1 MRTIVRIILLF
12 TVMTGAIVPF
22 CLQSHYYSLASP
34 LKKFSSYEEMKVF
47 VKARLRDRYS
57 YSPTF
62 LLSARSGTES
72 YTKSTVPDYSATNIQ
87 VEGVDEADIVK
98 TDGKYIYFISSQNVI
113 ILRAYPPEEAEILS
127 QIRFNATIKGAF
139 INGNKLAVFEQG
151 SETLVRIYDVS
162 DKENPTSKRV
172 VSVNG
177 SYFNSRMIGDYVYAV
192 ITQSIYYKGEISLPI
207 ICSNNYV
214 ETVDASEIYYSD
226 IPDYS
231 YGFTTIVSVNMQND
245 EEEPTYKTF
254 LLGQTSEMY
263 VSLHNIYITFP
274 QNGNTLIYR
283 FHIEGSAIE
292 SAANGGVQGHILNQ
306 FSMDEHNGYFRIAT
320 TTGQIARTF
329 EAATSL
335 NHVYVLDMDMNLVG
349 GLEGLAP
356 GEKIYS
362 ARFMGDRCYLV
373 TFQKIDPLFVIDL
386 EDPFYPNVLGE
397 LKITGYSD
405 YLHPYDE
412 NHIIGI
418 GKETIEAET
427 GDFAWFQGVKISLFD
442 VSNVENPMEISKYEI
457 GDRGTD
463 SPVLRDHKAFLFDK
477 TRSLLVIPV
486 LVAEINEENYPNGV
500 PPNRSGS
507 YVWQGAYVF
516 NVTSEQ
522 GLMFRG
528 GITHLEDDNY
538 LLSHYYSQSHYSIQ
552 RSLYIENVLY
562 TISNR
567 KIKLNLLSDLSLVN
581 EIELP

>member
-1 MRTIVRIILLF
+1 M
-12 TVMTGAIVPF
+12 
-22 CLQSHYYSLASP
+22 S
-34 LKKFSSYEEMKVF
+34 
-47 VKARLRDRYS
+47 
-57 YSPTF
+57 
-62 LLSARSGTES
+62 
-72 YTKSTVPDYSATNIQ
+72 
-87 VEGVDEADIVK
+87 
-98 TDGKYIYFISSQNVI
+98 
-113 ILRAYPPEEAEILS
+113 
-127 QIRFNATIKGAF
+127 
-139 INGNKLAVFEQG
+139 
-151 SETLVRIYDVS
+151 
-162 DKENPTSKRV
+162 
-172 VSVNG
+172 
-177 SYFNSRMIGDYVYAV
+177 
-192 ITQSIYYKGEISLPI
+192 
-207 ICSNNYV
+207 
-214 ETVDASEIYYSD
+214 
-226 IPDYS
+226 
-231 YGFTTIVSVNMQND
+231 MQND
-245 EEEPTYKTF
+245 EEEPAYKTF

-320 TTGQIARTF
+320 TTGRIARTF
-329 EAATSL
+329 DAATSL

-373 TFQKIDPLFVIDL
+373 TFKKVDPLFVIDL

-412 NHIIGI
+412 NHIMGI
-418 GKETIEAET
+418 GKETIEAEV

-477 TRSLLVIPV
+477 TRSLIVIPV

-500 PPNRSGS
+500 PPNRSGR

-516 NVTSEQ
+516 NVTLDQ
-522 GLMFRG
+522 GLVFRG

-538 LLSHYYSQSHYSIQ
+538 LLSNYYSRSHYSIQ
-552 RSLYIENVLY
+552 RSFYIENVLY
-562 TISNR
+562 TISDR